1 MIRDNDFAG
10 KNHRGMH
17 PCRQGNS
24 WNCSYDN
31 LKKKKAH
38 WENYQ
43 TLRITLENGNK
54 NGMVPPFMSSKLVQ
68 GGYIHT
74 VKFYLEDSTLH
85 LLGQVFLKMMK
96 NYHRDRK

>member
-1 MIRDNDFAG
+1 MKTVYLGTSIGKKWIKKVGLKMIRDNDFAG

-38 WENYQ
+38 
-43 TLRITLENGNK
+43 
-54 NGMVPPFMSSKLVQ
+54 
-68 GGYIHT
+68 
-74 VKFYLEDSTLH
+74 
-85 LLGQVFLKMMK
+85 
-96 NYHRDRK
+96 